1 MIGSWSRRAWLRSL
15 VVAAGGMSVRATG
28 WAQDLERPPPEG
40 KHINLAGNENPF
52 GPSPDVVRRI
62 LRAAPES
69 CRYPFR
75 EEYVLKELIAR
86 REQVPIDHILLGN
99 GADEVLALAAAAFL
113 TPGGEVVATTPT
125 YFQLTDYAAKRGAI
139 MRWVPH
145 RRETMQHDL
154 PALER
159 AVGSKT
165 QLVYVCNPDNP
176 TGTAVNSA
184 ELEAFCRAVCPR
196 APVVV
201 DEVYLELQDSF
212 PADTQVR
219 LIQEGLP
226 LIVVRSFSKMHGLA
240 GHRIGYA
247 VAPPRLLE
255 TLQRWQM
262 SSLNYLGVIAARE
275 SLFDQSF
282 HAWTLGKIRA
292 GRARFCA
299 LLDELGLRYT
309 PSHGNFVFHEVRRPV
324 TDYQARMEVRG
335 FLVNWPHAP
344 VEPYLDWC
352 RTSIGTDDE
361 MRRHEQAMREVFA
374 AA

>member
-1 MIGSWSRRAWLRSL
+1 
-15 VVAAGGMSVRATG
+15 
-28 WAQDLERPPPEG
+28 
-40 KHINLAGNENPF
+40 
-52 GPSPDVVRRI
+52 
-62 LRAAPES
+62 
-69 CRYPFR
+69 
-75 EEYVLKELIAR
+75 
-86 REQVPIDHILLGN
+86 
-99 GADEVLALAAAAFL
+99 
-113 TPGGEVVATTPT
+113 
-125 YFQLTDYAAKRGAI
+125 
-139 MRWVPH
+139 
-145 RRETMQHDL
+145 
-154 PALER
+154 
-159 AVGSKT
+159 
-165 QLVYVCNPDNP
+165 
-176 TGTAVNSA
+176 
-184 ELEAFCRAVCPR
+184 
-196 APVVV
+196 
-201 DEVYLELQDSF
+201 
-212 PADTQVR
+212 
-219 LIQEGLP
+219 
-226 LIVVRSFSKMHGLA
+226 
-240 GHRIGYA
+240 
-247 VAPPRLLE
+247 
-255 TLQRWQM
+255 M